1 MATKR
6 KFKLK
11 PKAQKSIKIIGIVLG
26 IFLVIVIVYFAN
38 IKSLTKLGYSK
49 EAAKNIIFKFKKKE
63 VISLGKNKTLNKAFE
78 SDEYNEKNFSI
89 YSKIKYQNHKDL
101 IENINKLVKIG
112 YTNDEINLILSH
124 GSNQDVKDF
133 IKRGKI
139 RYLEEFYTVDNA
151 KLKYYDRYIE
161 YMDNSREDE
170 ETSVLYVNLGLDQE
184 DYKNYV
190 KVKDFSYT
198 MLVNK
203 HRKLSE
209 SFVPDSLAVISEDY
223 ATEKGMKANRTAI
236 YYAEKMIKAAKKDNY
251 SLVITS
257 AYRSYK
263 DQQKVVDMYKE
274 LYGDSYVQNNVLLA
288 GFSEHQT
295 GLGFDFGSGKT
306 IRFTQSDEYK
316 WLEDNCYKYG
326 FIHRYKTEYE
336 DITGIKNEISH
347 YRYVGKKIAKYIYEH
362 DMTFEEYYVQ
372 FLDK

>member
-1 MATKR
+1 M
-6 KFKLK
+6 
-11 PKAQKSIKIIGIVLG
+11 
-26 IFLVIVIVYFAN
+26 
-38 IKSLTKLGYSK
+38 
-49 EAAKNIIFKFKKKE
+49 
-63 VISLGKNKTLNKAFE
+63 
-78 SDEYNEKNFSI
+78 
-89 YSKIKYQNHKDL
+89 
-101 IENINKLVKIG
+101 VKIG

-139 RYLEEFYTVDNA
+139 RYLEEFYTIDNA

-170 ETSVLYVNLGLDQE
+170 ENSVLYVNLGLDQE

-203 HRKLSE
+203 HRKLSA

-236 YYAEKMIKAAKKDNY
+236 YYAEKMIKAAKKENY

-306 IRFTQSDEYK
+306 TRFTQSDEYK